1 MDGEPEGGEAGLWTF
16 IVACG
21 TATVGMMTSLSFL
34 VFHIYHRRNKI
45 VKMTSPAMNIVT
57 SVGAMLLCFVCFLNG
72 LDFLLRA
79 NIHVL
84 SALCQVRLWLTV
96 HAVTLMFG
104 PLAAKSWRVHCIFK
118 YGFAKKVVIRDGRL
132 FTGLLGLLAVDA
144 VLLGL
149 WQVIDPLSLHHT
161 WLFERT
167 LDESTEAG
175 SDNITTPASVTV
187 VRECSCN
194 NYAVWLAL
202 HAVWKVALLAA
213 CLHLAWRTR
222 VVSVP
227 SLNDA
232 GSTVTVIFLT
242 VFVTLCAAMVT
253 TSLRQ
258 HSDAV
263 NIITTIAISACA
275 IFVQIIHFLPK
286 VRYWWK
292 TPNDV
297 SLRVSSSSL
306 RELASA
312 ELPPF
317 QIGDLNGN
325 TVLPHGDGIV
335 EIVEENKALK
345 DSLMEKEGLISALQS
360 NLDLAKESL
369 SKLPLTL
376 DISGKHDSGMENDA
390 SSGEHE
396 NPEGEYDLLRTPR
409 CEVPRDRSGLYRV
422 ENASES
428 RDDSLEDAA
437 LQQTDVKIARSASVQ
452 SSKRSFVAEFTDI
465 TKSVAARLETAACI
479 NSDLRNSISA
489 DMERPYSETEWIY
502 ESNTDNDQMADSIA
516 KSYNLGDNHELVSY
530 LNTHLPRENSVFQI
544 RRSRRHSSSSAMSF
558 QSTGSGSC
566 RSPDLDSVSVD
577 VPSQSRDSAS
587 ATPNSVQHADILRYY
602 SYRHMNDGFQ
612 RFKTYRINR
621 DFRRSGYRRRQSAP
635 VARTPSNV
643 SVAPPVP
650 PRKKPVDIYAV
661 PNVVQ
666 RPPRLYMNP
675 KWPKDSFV

>member
-1 MDGEPEGGEAGLWTF
+1 MDMCLDQSAMFLSDRSAMFLSDRSAMFLSDRSAMFLSDRSHTHAMDGEPEGGEAGLWTF

-84 SALCQVRLWLTV
+84 SALCQYRMLTV
-96 HAVTLMFG
+96 NHDGTASLPGRGRRHHYQYRMLTVIHDGTASLPGRGRRHHYQYRM
-104 PLAAKSWRVHCIFK
+104 LT
-118 YGFAKKVVIRDGRL
+118 VIRDGRL

-286 VRYWWK
+286 
-292 TPNDV
+292 
-297 SLRVSSSSL
+297 
-306 RELASA
+306 
-312 ELPPF
+312 
-317 QIGDLNGN
+317 
-325 TVLPHGDGIV
+325 
-335 EIVEENKALK
+335 
-345 DSLMEKEGLISALQS
+345 KEGLISALQS